1 MRVLH
6 AIPSL
11 SPAHGGPSQA
21 LPMMERALSA
31 VGVVVETVTTDDDG
45 RRRRVNK
52 PLGRPL
58 NENGAVRWY
67 FPKQM
72 EFYKVSVPLL
82 RWLPREVRRFD
93 VVHVHALFSFAS
105 VAAAWTVRCACVPYV
120 IRPLGV
126 LNRYGMTRRRAL
138 TKRASFRGIE
148 GPLLRDAAAVH
159 FTSGPEQAEA
169 EMLGAPMRSVVIPLG
184 IEHEAPGDREAFL
197 AAHPALRNRIRVLFL
212 SRLDPKK
219 NVEGLLRALNLL
231 PAEFGDL
238 ALVVCGDGAVDYS
251 AELRRLADTLG
262 IADRVVWTG
271 RLEGEAKSA
280 ALAAADLFL
289 LPSFSENFGIA
300 AVEALAA
307 GLPCVL
313 GRGVAIAE
321 EIQAAGAGV
330 CVDAAPEAI
339 AEGIRALSPGW
350 RSKAVGRRPGA
361 TPCGRKV
368 LFHQNGRGPS
378 PTVLPDPRA
387 LRANH

>member
-1 MRVLH
+1 M
-6 AIPSL
+6 
-11 SPAHGGPSQA
+11 
-21 LPMMERALSA
+21 
-31 VGVVVETVTTDDDG
+31 
-45 RRRRVNK
+45 
-52 PLGRPL
+52 
-58 NENGAVRWY
+58 
-67 FPKQM
+67 
-72 EFYKVSVPLL
+72 
-82 RWLPREVRRFD
+82 
-93 VVHVHALFSFAS
+93 
-105 VAAAWTVRCACVPYV
+105 
-120 IRPLGV
+120 
-126 LNRYGMTRRRAL
+126 
-138 TKRASFRGIE
+138 
-148 GPLLRDAAAVH
+148 
-159 FTSGPEQAEA
+159 
-169 EMLGAPMRSVVIPLG
+169 
-184 IEHEAPGDREAFL
+184 
-197 AAHPALRNRIRVLFL
+197 LFL

-339 AEGIRALSPGW
+339 AEGIRRVVRDGA
-350 RSKAVGRRPGA
+350 RRQSAAAQAQRLADERYSSTRMGE
-361 TPCGRKV
+361 
-368 LFHQNGRGPS
+368 
-378 PTVLPDPRA
+378 D
-387 LRANH
+387 LRRLYCRILAH